1 MSTQETPTPVHAEPA
16 SVPHYV
22 TAEVMAGLLGVST
35 KSIYRHAD
43 ELGAV
48 RIGRAIR
55 FDPTARL
62 SSVSTLPA
70 EKPVSKPDS
79 APRRRAKSTP
89 HCHLLPVGRR
99 NH

>member
-1 MSTQETPTPVHAEPA
+1 
-16 SVPHYV
+16 
-22 TAEVMAGLLGVST
+22 MAGLLGVST

-62 SSVSTLPA
+62 SSV
-70 EKPVSKPDS
+70 
-79 APRRRAKSTP
+79 
-89 HCHLLPVGRR
+89 
-99 NH
+99 